1 MSLNDRLDKMMAR
14 HVAYAVNHAGERGQ
28 FIAKGDTTGSPVLVS
43 IIESPSGL
51 VELGNDLG
59 HQSAQREAT
68 IALPVDAVASPAID
82 DAVTIARGVYAG
94 TWTIISIDS
103 IDAAV
108 VTVRARLVKARRSN
122 AAGSR
127 MAP

>member
-14 HVAYAVNHAGERGQ
+14 HVAYAAGHSGERGVY
-28 FIAKGDTTGSPVLVS
+28 FVKGQTTGTPT
-43 IIESPSGL
+43 IMAFIEAAAGL

-59 HQSAQREAT
+59 HQSARREAT
-68 IALPVDAVASPAID
+68 ATLPTADIASPAID
-82 DAVTIARGVYAG
+82 DAVTIASGVYAG
-94 TWTIISIDS
+94 TWTIIAIESV
-103 IDAAV
+103 DAAAI
-108 VTVRARLVKARRSN
+108 TVRARLEKGRRSN